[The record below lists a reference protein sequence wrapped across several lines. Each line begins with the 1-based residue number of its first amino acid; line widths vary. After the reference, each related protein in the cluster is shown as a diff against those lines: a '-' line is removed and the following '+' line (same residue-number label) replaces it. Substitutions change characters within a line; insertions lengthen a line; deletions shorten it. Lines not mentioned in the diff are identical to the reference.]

1 MDLYKKRNTSYL
13 NRRSNRSTISM
24 ANEIKHGNYYR
35 QNVVNESLENT
46 FELEPMNNNQ
56 LESKGPGRGGKR
68 PGAGRRKGST
78 NKITA
83 EEFFT
88 TYKKVTKGEY
98 LEDLVKRLQ
107 QTYEHVDSAVTR
119 KEFDDAINN
128 AHKYDSFIAKYLFTD
143 VKEVD
148 VTSNGETIGASFTF
162 PTRELNDWRD
172 A

>member
-1 MDLYKKRNTSYL
+1 M
-13 NRRSNRSTISM
+13 SNQVT
-24 ANEIKHGNYYR
+24 HGNFYM
-35 QNVVNESLENT
+35 QDKVNESLENT
-46 FELEPMNNNQ
+46 FDIEPMNNNQ
-56 LESKGPGRGGKR
+56 NKSKGVGRGGKR
-68 PGAGRRKGST
+68 QGAGRKKGST

-88 TYKKVTKGEY
+88 TYKKVTKGEF

-107 QTYEHVDSAVTR
+107 QTYNQVDTAVTR
-119 KEFDDAINN
+119 KEFDEAINN

-148 VTSNGETIGASFTF
+148 VTSNGETIGANFTF
-162 PTRELNDWRD
+162 PTTELKDWKD